1 MHWVMAGAVVGVPLL
16 ELLLMSLSGASL
28 PLLLVLSLLT
38 AAVGWW
44 FARRDGLSL
53 WTELES
59 VVHKG
64 RVPTEEMVDAV
75 LVLIGG
81 WALIIPGFVTDMAGA
96 VLLLPPVR
104 ALLIEPVQDTIRDY
118 WL

>member
-1 MHWVMAGAVVGVPLL
+1 MHWVMAGALVGVPLL
-16 ELLLMSLSGASL
+16 ELVFMDLSGVSL
-28 PLLLVLSLLT
+28 PLLIVLSLLT

-44 FARRDGLSL
+44 FARREGLSL

-59 VVHKG
+59 VVAKG

-75 LVLIGG
+75 LVLVGG
-81 WALIIPGFVTDMAGA
+81 WALIIPGFVTDLLGI
-96 VLLLPPVR
+96 VLLVPPVR
-104 ALLIEPVQDTIRDY
+104 GMLIVPVQETIRDY